1 MSFQGD
7 VGGIG
12 LADLL
17 QSLARGRDGVLTL
30 SARGAL
36 RSTLG
41 IAEGQLHLLPDPD
54 EDPEAWRNRARQ
66 AWVHEPDFSVEGLR
80 MAEIA
85 RAQRIETFFSM
96 LDSDNVH
103 FRFLPGPVPTAPEVA
118 TVSPGDPGVTPAGP
132 RRDSIYVQPAGIEAM
147 LLEYARL
154 KDEGGGVGD
163 WQALSE
169 HIVLCPLEVPPDPSL
184 ERFFQQCDGDSN
196 LRELSDRLGWPL
208 RQTRIT
214 AMQLHA
220 RGALRAAEA
229 VELLR
234 LARVELL
241 QTNCERAATRLVA
254 WIDAAPPGLLEPDDA
269 GVLAEEWE
277 AQRLQSALSR
287 MPLDSARRLVQRL
300 SRTIAQPLRTVEHWA
315 ELSRIAQHDT
325 LVDLHLLV
333 AQIRAAVEADVP
345 SFKSLLEVAR
355 GFSDSGHPL
364 RAAAFLRV
372 AATRQP
378 ETTEDRLALG
388 TALLSAGQP
397 AEASP
402 WVVAACR
409 TLLDEGKPERAVE
422 PLRQLIELVPA
433 DREVRRMLTRARAF
447 SVRRALVRKN
457 SLVTMAVVLAL
468 SIGAVVQYHSERER
482 KLHVEEIE
490 AHLDDPHAA
499 LELLEQYFPGEE
511 ATRVASLRQTI
522 VERKRDHD
530 NALRATWTE
539 RYREAQL
546 ECTIGDPVLG
556 LERALA
562 VPPPPREVE
571 SPDPWPLA
579 SDLFNGLAARVEKSV
594 KDVGDAVEDT
604 PAQVQAEERVLSL
617 IRELAGKLAGKELS
631 APAKE
636 FGKHLAAFEKR
647 VQARGEQRAT
657 ARAERQ
663 RKENLARQDMLLA
676 AARAHTHAG
685 DHARALQAYQSLLES
700 DGTGRLK
707 ELLEKEMAASRKKLE
722 SLQAARALCEKGQH
736 AEARTLLQRSLENP
750 GEYLLPWRVESA
762 PSGAH
767 VRLADG
773 SVRSTPFTL
782 ETTLFEKVT
791 LRFEAEGCE
800 PRTVE
805 VGEPG
810 NLLVHL
816 SRLPDRA
823 WQASGR
829 VDALPVAVGEDH
841 VVADRDG
848 AIARLT
854 AGVSAWQK
862 KLGTLGGVARAPVF
876 LPRRPGF
883 LLVLS
888 EDGDAW
894 VLDAKSGETE
904 GPWTR
909 NVAPLAGPYV
919 VGDSVL
925 VRFRDG
931 AVWRWR
937 EGATPESVDAAAA
950 EAALAPFVAR
960 GLENEAQFGV
970 VQNFA
975 VLRHG
980 SADKNRLESPW
991 NDLVVEI
998 VDRRCEVRSKS
1009 SPAAL
1014 FSTDVQGEW
1023 VYLAI
1028 ESPSARA
1035 PRGRLWMSDG
1045 AGLRSFLP

>member
-17 QSLARGRDGVLTL
+17 QSLARGREGVLTL
-30 SARGAL
+30 SARGGM

-41 IAEGQLHLLPDPD
+41 IQEGQLHLLPDPD
-54 EDPEAWRNRARQ
+54 EDPESWRNRARQ
-66 AWVHEPDFSVEGLR
+66 AWVHEPDFSVDGLR
-80 MAEIA
+80 MADIA

-118 TVSPGDPGVTPAGP
+118 SVSPGDPGVTPAGP
-132 RRDSIYVQPAGIEAM
+132 RRDAVYVQPAGIEGL

-154 KDEGGGVGD
+154 KDEGAGAGD
-163 WQALSE
+163 WEMLSE
-169 HIVLCPLEVPPDPSL
+169 HLVLCPLEVPAEPSL

-208 RQTRIT
+208 RQTRIL
-214 AMQLHA
+214 AMGLHA
-220 RGALRAAEA
+220 RGALRAAEP

-241 QTNCERAATRLVA
+241 QTNCERAASRLVA
-254 WIDAAPPGLLEPDDA
+254 WIESSPPGVLEPDDA

-277 AQRLQSALSR
+277 AERLQSALSR
-287 MPLDSARRLVQRL
+287 MPLTSARRLVQRL

-333 AQIRAAVEADVP
+333 AQIRAAADVNVP
-345 SFKSLLEVAR
+345 SFKGLLEVAR
-355 GFSDSGHPL
+355 GFSDTGHRL
-364 RAAAFLRV
+364 RAAAILRV

-378 ETTEDRLALG
+378 ETTEERLQLG
-388 TALLSAGQP
+388 TAMLAAGQP
-397 AEASP
+397 SEAAP

-422 PLRQLIELVPA
+422 PLRQLIDLVPA

-447 SVRRALVRKN
+447 SVRRALVKKN

-468 SIGAVVQYHSERER
+468 SIGAVVQYRNEHAR

-490 AHLDDPHAA
+490 AHLDDPHTA
-499 LELLEQYFPGEE
+499 LELLEQYFPGED
-511 ATRVASLRQTI
+511 ATSVANLRQTI
-522 VERKRDHD
+522 LERKRDHD
-530 NALRATWTE
+530 NALRATWTD

-562 VPPPPREVE
+562 VPPPPREVD

-594 KDVGDAVEDT
+594 KDVGDTVEDT

-617 IRELAGKLAGKELS
+617 IHELQGKLEGHDQS

-647 VQARGEQRAT
+647 IVDRGESRAT

-700 DGTGRLK
+700 DSTGRLK
-707 ELLEKEMAASRKKLE
+707 DLLEKEMVASRKKLQ
-722 SLQAARALCEKGQH
+722 SLQEARALCEKGQH
-736 AEARTLLQRSLENP
+736 AEARALLQKSLENP

-782 ETTLFEKVT
+782 ETTLFEKIT
-791 LRFEAEGCE
+791 LQFEADGCE
-800 PRTVE
+800 PRRVE
-805 VGEPG
+805 IVQPG
-810 NLLVHL
+810 NILVHL
-816 SRLPDRA
+816 ARLPDRA
-823 WQASGR
+823 WKASGR

-841 VVADRDG
+841 VLADRNG
-848 AIARLT
+848 EIVRLT

-862 KLGTLGGVARAPVF
+862 KLATLGGIARAPVF

-894 VLDAKSGETE
+894 VVDAKTGEVE

-919 VGDSVL
+919 VEDAVL
-925 VRFRDG
+925 ARFRDG

-937 EGATPESVDAAAA
+937 EGSTPESVDAAAA
-950 EAALAPFVAR
+950 ETALAPFTGR
-960 GLENEAQFGV
+960 GLETESQMGV
-970 VQNFA
+970 TQNFA
-975 VLRHG
+975 VLRRG
-980 SADKNRLESPW
+980 SAEKNRLESPW
-991 NDLVVEI
+991 NDVVI
-998 VDRRCEVRSKS
+998 EVADGRYTVS
-1009 SPAAL
+1009 ARNGGAL
-1014 FSTDVQGEW
+1014 FTADAQGEW

-1035 PRGRLWMSDG
+1035 PRGRLWISDG
-1045 AGLRSFLP
+1045 AGLRSYLP